1 MSLSVVVTPGCCCGC
16 ESSTHVLIEDPDGVE
31 ELDLERVRLGR
42 IMAAWSAGH
51 GSVFVGEPFIRDL
64 GQ

>member
-1 MSLSVVVTPGCCCGC
+1 
-16 ESSTHVLIEDPDGVE
+16 VLIEDPDGVE